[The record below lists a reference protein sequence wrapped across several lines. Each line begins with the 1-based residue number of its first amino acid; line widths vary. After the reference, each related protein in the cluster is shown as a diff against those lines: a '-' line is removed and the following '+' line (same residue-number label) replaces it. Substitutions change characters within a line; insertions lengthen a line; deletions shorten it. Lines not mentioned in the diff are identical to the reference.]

1 MALTKITAAIIE
13 DGAITAS
20 ALSDNS
26 IGITQLN
33 VSDGTS
39 GQFLKTDGSGNL
51 SFASVPAGYTD
62 SDVDTKLA
70 AGVGNILTTGYIA
83 GPATFTIDPAA
94 VGDNTGTL
102 VVAGNLQ
109 VDGTTTTINST
120 TMTVD
125 DLNITLASGAANAAA
140 ANGAGI
146 TVDGASATIT
156 YDATNDEW
164 DFNKDITT
172 TGYIGAGTSNPANLL
187 HLESSGSDFATIRLN
202 APSNTTPGQF
212 LLRAHDGVFDIRNA
226 NNSTTDL
233 TIDAS
238 GNVGIGTTSPSQKL
252 NVNSGTTTT
261 VAHFQS
267 ALGGAGNVALVKVTA
282 SGNSSDGFR
291 IIQCGSTSSVEGGAN
306 ATTLE
311 NTESAPLIFGTS
323 GTERMRI
330 DTNGTIT
337 QTTSSA
343 SPVSANFITGNS
355 NCDLTM
361 QSANTSSLTRLRN
374 GTNDFQVHT
383 NGSERMRIDSSGN
396 VGIGTDNPAQPLSV
410 MKNSNTGNTT
420 PIAVFDTEVAGDYGI
435 VEINSGADNN
445 YRPSTLRFK
454 EGGNLKW
461 EIGGTYQ
468 LADDSFGIRTTAS
481 DYKMVIQANGN
492 VGIGTSDPKST
503 LQIEGGR
510 MGIIS
515 TDSSW
520 EQLRI
525 ANPNVAEAGIAI
537 MNGATNTEFLADDT
551 PSFSNGF
558 TLAINPY
565 GCGTDT
571 LGIAHGNLG
580 DSIWHIDG
588 SGNFGYGPNTENPVS
603 YYEISKTRPNVNA
616 PSDYELKM
624 SLNTYGYVGSGY
636 KLGMLQFLGGD
647 TAGAQ
652 DNFYAGIGST
662 ALDGVNNSEEGSLD
676 FHVYNGVSSS
686 ETLAVQIIGKAGTP
700 LAGAG
705 QVAKS
710 TLFRYQGIAI
720 DRVWA
725 NYPGISVLNSSDAGT
740 NQGEFRFHGTNSAS
754 ASYPAASGS
763 DFSVDVRADG
773 SFISTSDRRAKI
785 NITTIDN
792 ALSKVNQLTGKR
804 FQRINRENQP
814 QEHLSKNGY
823 KFGFIAQ
830 EIEDIIPE
838 AVKYHAN
845 EDDGTENW
853 NSSYAMDYG
862 SVVALLV
869 NAIKEQQVLIEAQAT
884 TITDLTT
891 RIETLEG

>member
-1 MALTKITAAIIE
+1 MALTKITSAIIE

-94 VGDNTGTL
+94 VGDNTGT
-102 VVAGNLQ
+102 VVIAGNLQ

-156 YDATNDEW
+156 YDGTNDEW
-164 DFNKDITT
+164 DFNKDINVTGTATMDGLTVAKGSVGTVGSFSGDNASGGRALEIIASTT
-172 TGYIGAGTSNPANLL
+172 TNVGDTHTLNAKSVSGILKLATTNTARMGVFNSGIGFYEDTGTTLKFFWDASAESLGIGTSSPSSLYSTANQLVIGDGSADVGMTIYTPSTGSGRIFFADGL
-187 HLESSGSDFATIRLN
+187 SSGDQYAAFISYNHALGSMLFGTG
-202 APSNTTPGQF
+202 STG
-212 LLRAHDGVFDIRNA
+212 
-226 NNSTTDL
+226 TTDL
-233 TIDAS
+233 S
-238 GNVGIGTTSPSQKL
+238 
-252 NVNSGTTTT
+252 
-261 VAHFQS
+261 
-267 ALGGAGNVALVKVTA
+267 
-282 SGNSSDGFR
+282 
-291 IIQCGSTSSVEGGAN
+291 
-306 ATTLE
+306 
-311 NTESAPLIFGTS
+311 
-323 GTERMRI
+323 
-330 DTNGTIT
+330 
-337 QTTSSA
+337 
-343 SPVSANFITGNS
+343 
-355 NCDLTM
+355 
-361 QSANTSSLTRLRN
+361 
-374 GTNDFQVHT
+374 
-383 NGSERMRIDSSGN
+383 IDSNGN
-396 VGIGTDNPAQPLSV
+396 VGIGTDDPNALLHIKTADPATNQAVIDFRNPTYGIFAQT
-410 MKNSNTGNTT
+410 NSISTRGNTLEF
-420 PIAVFDTEVAGDYGI
+420 I
-435 VEINSGADNN
+435 
-445 YRPSTLRFK
+445 
-454 EGGNLKW
+454 
-461 EIGGTYQ
+461 
-468 LADDSFGIRTTAS
+468 AS
-481 DYKMVIQANGN
+481 DYNNNSPTTHNVLTMRPEGN

-520 EQLRI
+520 GQLRI

-537 MNGATNTEFLADDT
+537 MNGATNTEFLSDT
-551 PSFSNGF
+551 SPSFSNAF
-558 TLAINPY
+558 TLAIHPY

-571 LGIAHGNLG
+571 LAIGHGALG

-603 YYEISKTRPNVNA
+603 YYEISKTRPNVNQ

-624 SLNTYGYVGSGY
+624 TLNTYGYVGSGY

-686 ETLAVQIIGKAGTP
+686 ETLAVQIIGKAGAP